1 MAADLGQT
9 VRFHFTGRLSD
20 GSVFGSTEDQD
31 PIQTTLGQGEVLPPV
46 DAALV
51 GMDPGEEKT
60 VEVSS
65 EEAYGPH
72 RPELVQ
78 EVGRERIP
86 NDVQLS
92 VGDRLGAQGPD
103 GQPLELTVVEFDDR
117 SVTLDANHPL
127 AGRDLTFDIKLVE
140 LA

>member
-31 PIQTTLGQGEVLPPV
+31 PIQTTLGQGEVLPPI

-60 VEVSS
+60 VEVAS

-78 EVGRERIP
+78 QVGRERIP
-86 NDVQLS
+86 DDVKLS

-103 GQPLELTVVEFDDR
+103 GQPVELTVVEFDDQT
-117 SVTLDANHPL
+117 VTLDANHPL